1 MFPMFPFHFRA
12 TSCALPTALATVL
25 VLTGCAATHSNS
37 PMPEPVASLDAV
49 FTVQAEGQRTVVRA
63 LTQGAT
69 CPGIAWDGQAA
80 VPMAQRVAPAT
91 LAARGNGVQKDNKES
106 RFDVL
111 TCEANWPAGV
121 TVGRINGQTVPAPRA
136 TVQRIVIIADTGCR
150 LKASENAYQ
159 PCNDPQKWPFAQIAQ
174 RAAATKPDLV
184 IHIGDI
190 HYRESPCP
198 AGNTGCTNSPWGYGY
213 DAWQADLFKPAKP
226 LLQAAPWLFV
236 RGNHEACARAGQG
249 WFRFL
254 DAQPWR
260 ETRSCNDP
268 TQDSEADYSEPF
280 AVPVATDTQLIVFDS
295 AKTSGKPYT
304 AKDAAYGHYAAQM
317 QTVDQLAQQKPHSF
331 FMSHHPLLAF
341 ASVREGNSVKPGG
354 NAGLQSVFSASHPER
369 LFPEGINLTLHG
381 HIHVFEAIS
390 FKTAHPTSLVM
401 GNAGSANEG
410 GPPESL
416 PAGAEP
422 YPGAVVEDYASRAEF
437 GFATLERS
445 SEGPNSDWLLTE
457 YDVMG
462 KPVIR
467 CDIHQGKSLCKPVR
481 S

>member
-1 MFPMFPFHFRA
+1 M
-12 TSCALPTALATVL
+12 S
-25 VLTGCAATHSNS
+25 
-37 PMPEPVASLDAV
+37 EPVTSLDAV
-49 FTVQAEGQRTVVRA
+49 FTVQTEGQRAVVRA
-63 LTQGAT
+63 LTQSTT
-69 CPGIAWDGQAA
+69 CPSIAWDSQAA
-80 VPMAQRVAPAT
+80 VPMSQRVAPAT
-91 LAARGNGVQKDNKES
+91 LAARGNSLQKDNKET

-111 TCEANWPAGV
+111 TCEANWPAGA
-121 TVGRINGQTVPAPRA
+121 TVGKINGQTVPAPRT

-198 AGNTGCTNSPWGYGY
+198 PGNTGCANSPWGYGY
-213 DAWQADLFKPAKP
+213 DAWQADLFKPAQP

-236 RGNHEACARAGQG
+236 RGNHEICARAGQG

-254 DAQPWR
+254 DTKPWR
-260 ETRSCNDP
+260 EARSCNNPALDG
-268 TQDSEADYSEPF
+268 EADYSEPF

-295 AKTSGKPYT
+295 AKTSSKPYT
-304 AKDAAYGHYAAQM
+304 AKDSAYGHYAAQM
-317 QTVDQLAQQKPHSF
+317 QTVDQLAQQKQHSF

-341 ASVREGNSVKPGG
+341 ASVREGNSVKPDG

-416 PAGAEP
+416 PTGAQP

-437 GFATLERS
+437 GFATLERR
-445 SEGPNSDWLLTE
+445 SENPNSDWLLTE

-462 KPVIR
+462 TPAIR
-467 CDIHQGKSLCKPVR
+467 CDIRHGKSLCKPVMP
-481 S
+481 